1 MEEEASFDLRADRYA
16 DVNYYSEAS
25 TDGHSCDGDADDDSF
40 ISAEERLQIGVEFV
54 KLSPSV
60 DATRRCFDR
69 LLRVC
74 DGEDED
80 DASFASSSGLLSIAS
95 HDVPDDDEDDDD
107 LSYASF
113 EQIPILPNFHPILT
127 PRLPSRSQSKFSSA
141 CTNITSNTEEKSGEH
156 STTPCPP
163 SPPQLPALDE
173 ITDSS
178 TLTSNQ
184 DFSINQSSLYPDN
197 ETVSPCQEIE
207 QSIELIQSIKTK
219 LRNLR
224 QLTYTHSGSK
234 YNRDSSSNQWS
245 LSSDPHGRNAAQRI
259 RSESKTNH
267 KPHSTQRLNEIRSR
281 LRSLEKFSTM
291 NHSTYQSLVDAPC
304 KQINSHVKQFFKSD
318 SERTTCQLNGSTKT
332 VAMISRSHN
341 RSSMFFGTDNFAQ
354 TLMRISRELMLFLF
368 ILSCLYLLYMARRD
382 SELNALQVQLNQVKM
397 FERALTIV
405 HERQLWRHGRRSGPL
420 RRFFLNSR

>member
-1 MEEEASFDLRADRYA
+1 MEEESSFDLRADRYA
-16 DVNYYSEAS
+16 DVNYYSEVS

-40 ISAEERLQIGVEFV
+40 ISAEERVQIGVEFV

-74 DGEDED
+74 DGEEED
-80 DASFASSSGLLSIAS
+80 DSSFASSSGLLSIAS
-95 HDVPDDDEDDDD
+95 HDVPDEEEGDDD

-113 EQIPILPNFHPILT
+113 EQIPILPNFHPILA
-127 PRLPSRSQSKFSSA
+127 PRSPSKSRSKFNSE
-141 CTNITSNTEEKSGEH
+141 CTQTTSNIVEKCGQH
-156 STTPCPP
+156 STIQCPP
-163 SPPQLPALDE
+163 PPQLPALDE

-178 TLTSNQ
+178 TFASNQ
-184 DFSINQSSLYPDN
+184 DSSINQSSLYPDN

-207 QSIELIQSIKTK
+207 ESIELIQSIKTK

-224 QLTYTHSGSK
+224 QLTHTRSGSND
-234 YNRDSSSNQWS
+234 NRDSCSNQWS
-245 LSSDPHGRNAAQRI
+245 SSRDIDERYTHTI

-267 KPHSTQRLNEIRSR
+267 KQHSTQRLNEIRSK
-281 LRSLEKFSTM
+281 LRSLEKFSTV
-291 NHSTYQSLVDAPC
+291 NHTTYQSLVDTPC
-304 KQINSHVKQFFKSD
+304 RQINSHFKQFLRSGND
-318 SERTTCQLNGSTKT
+318 RTSCQLNDSRG
-332 VAMISRSHN
+332 VALISRSHH
-341 RSSMFFGTDNFAQ
+341 RSSMFLGTDQFAQ
-354 TLMRISRELMLFLF
+354 TLMRISRELMLFIL
-368 ILSCLYLLYMARRD
+368 ILSCLYLLYMSRRD

-420 RRFFLNSR
+420 RRFFLSSR